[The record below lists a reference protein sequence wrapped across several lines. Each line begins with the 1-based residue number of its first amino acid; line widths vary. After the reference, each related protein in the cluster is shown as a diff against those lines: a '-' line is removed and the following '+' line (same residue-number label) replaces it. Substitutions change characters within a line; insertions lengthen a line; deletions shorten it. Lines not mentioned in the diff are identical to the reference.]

1 MRPHAQSNL
10 IDKLMFF
17 VPISFRN
24 IRISRQ
30 RSLQMKTK
38 TKMHQILRT
47 MMKMMTMM
55 MTTMVPLWRGR
66 LSWGG

>member
-24 IRISRQ
+24 IQTSRQ
-30 RSLQMKTK
+30 KYLQMKTK
-38 TKMHQILRT
+38 TKMHPIHRT
-47 MMKMMTMM
+47 MTKM
-55 MTTMVPLWRGR
+55 MTTMMMKMVPRWRGR
-66 LSWGG
+66 